1 MHIAVVNSF
10 PCLANNA
17 ELEYIKRL
25 LQAAAESGHRAYEV
39 ISSDDI
45 HLCEPDFVLTTHEVT
60 PKLTPYFTLGGLW
73 NPPAFYEGDPRRVK
87 AILSYDGYLVGSPQ
101 IGRFIDDLEFST
113 GVRKP
118 RSNFRFLP
126 TALRSE
132 FEPRRADRP
141 YELVYLGV
149 HWDGQRH
156 KGLLSTLS
164 QATDINLYGPLQSW
178 EEYPRFYRGVVA
190 FDGASVNRTLAR
202 HGLALCFH
210 RDERRLADTPSMRL
224 FEAAAAG
231 CLIIADEIPFAKR
244 VLGDS
249 AFYLDLRRDPLEN
262 RERVLQILRWANE
275 NREQANAMAE
285 RSHRIL
291 RDEYSIETILQ
302 RCCDFVSEAKAEIA
316 GRQNAAVNRASAA
329 LAPSSAGAMLHP
341 LVDIIMRTGERSLT
355 LLQRALRSVAAQ
367 RAGQYRVILVDY
379 KDRQDTRAL
388 VAAEST
394 RNLPIDYLTCADTGM
409 RSTPLWTALPLV
421 KAPFFAMLDDDDS
434 IMPDHLPTLLDLA
447 DRYPEHG
454 VYYSGAVRVEEDPG
468 DHVTAANFTG
478 PLWIEVQ
485 EKRELVFLENFNLP
499 RLIAFDNYILSNA
512 WIARTS
518 LLDEKTLIDPQII
531 VAEDVYLLLM
541 LARVSNF
548 KCSVSP
554 TAYWYWRSSSRDN
567 SMLKVD
573 HAVFWLE
580 VQKLI
585 RRLDQELF
593 PGGLT
598 FSAYRQLLDRRDVG
612 HAQSLPVLSGKV
624 PLGTPTFFGTTIIAH
639 ARQLNL
645 HSPEDEGVWTAA
657 PEAHVQIRL
666 ADFVGP
672 VRLRLLFLAAGSK
685 ARGQQVTR
693 ISVNGQ
699 EIFQSVV
706 DPWRAIEIERDLYI
720 LPHTSVLFIRA
731 CCTYTVNPSQEGIN
745 VQEARELGV
754 FLSSITCTRLETR
767 RRL

>member
-10 PCLANNA
+10 PCQVETA
-17 ELEYIKRL
+17 EIEYIKRL
-25 LQAAAESGHRAYEV
+25 VYAAAEAGHRAYEV

-45 HLCEPDFVLTTHEVT
+45 HLCEPDFVLTTHEFT

-87 AILSYDGYLVGSPQ
+87 SILSYDGYLVGSPKV
-101 IGRFIDDLEFST
+101 GRFIDDLEFST

-118 RSNFRFLP
+118 RSNFQFLP

-132 FEPRRADRP
+132 FEPRRAGRP

-149 HWDGQRH
+149 HWEGQLH
-156 KGLLSTLS
+156 DGLLSTLS
-164 QATDINLYGPLQSW
+164 QAAAINLYGSPQSW
-178 EEYPRFYRGVVA
+178 KDYPRSYRGPVPL
-190 FDGASVNRTLAR
+190 DGASVNRTLAR
-202 HGLALCFH
+202 HGVALCFH
-210 RDERRLADTPSMRL
+210 QDEQRTADTPSMRL
-224 FEAAAAG
+224 FDAAAAG
-231 CLIIADEIPFAKR
+231 CLIITDEIPFAKR

-249 AFYLDLRRDPLEN
+249 AFYLDLRRDPQEN
-262 RERVLQILRWANE
+262 RERVLQVLRWANE

-291 RDEYSIETILQ
+291 REEYSIETMLQ
-302 RCCDFVSEAKAEIA
+302 RCCDFVCEAKVEIA
-316 GRQNAAVNRASAA
+316 GRQNAAIKRASAA
-329 LAPSSAGAMLHP
+329 LIPSSAGALQRA
-341 LVDIIMRTGERSLT
+341 LVDIIVRTGERDLT

-367 RAGQYRVILVDY
+367 RAGQYRVILADY

-388 VAAEST
+388 AAAESA
-394 RNLPIDYLTCADTGM
+394 RNLRIDHLPCADTGM
-409 RSTPLWTALPLV
+409 RSTPLWTALAQV
-421 KAPFFAMLDDDDS
+421 KAPFFAILDDDDS

-447 DRYPEHG
+447 DRYPGHG
-454 VYYSGAVRVEEDPG
+454 VYYSGVVRVEEDPG
-468 DHVTAANFTG
+468 DYLTAPNFAG
-478 PLWIEVQ
+478 PLGIEVQ
-485 EKRELVFLENFNLP
+485 EKRELTFLEHFNLV
-499 RLIAFDNYILSNA
+499 RLIAFDNYIQSNS
-512 WIARTS
+512 WIARAE
-518 LLDEKTLIDPQII
+518 LLDEKTLIDPQMV
-531 VAEDVYLLLM
+531 VAEDMYLYLV
-541 LARVSNF
+541 LARTSNF

-573 HAVFWLE
+573 KAIWSLE
-580 VQKLI
+580 TQKLI

-598 FSAYRQLLDRRDVG
+598 FSAYRQLLDRRDVD
-612 HAQSLPVLSGKV
+612 HAPILSVLPGKL
-624 PLGTPTFFGTTIIAH
+624 PLGTPTVLGATIIAH

-645 HSPEDEGVWTAA
+645 HSPDDEGVWTAA

-666 ADFVGP
+666 AEFVGP
-672 VRLRLLFLAAGSK
+672 VRLRLRFLAAGSK
-685 ARGQQVTR
+685 ARAQQVTR

-699 EIFQSVV
+699 EIFQSAV
-706 DPWRAIEIERDLYI
+706 DPWRPMEIERDLYI
-720 LPHTSVLFIRA
+720 LPQTSVLFIRA

-745 VQEARELGV
+745 VQDGRELGI

-767 RRL
+767 